1 MVEPSAAATAMINNV
16 RMENNSFGLK
26 ANTASAIVSV
36 SESVASNNQ
45 FAGFAAG
52 VGGAVLNLDHVQSVN
67 NATGLVC
74 NGTLRIGNS
83 HLANNGA
90 ATNNNSC
97 NSYKNNDIDVAVT
110 MVPIPQGQQ

>member
-26 ANTASAIVSV
+26 VNTASGIASV
-36 SESVASNNQ
+36 SESIASNNQ
-45 FAGFAAG
+45 FAGFAAA
-52 VGGAVLNLDHVQSVN
+52 VGGAVLNLDHVQSLN

-83 HLANNGA
+83 HVANNGA
-90 ATNNNSC
+90 ATNNNTC
-97 NSYKNNDIDVAVT
+97 NSYKNNDFDTIVTTVALT
-110 MVPIPQGQQ
+110 TNQ